1 MRDPWISDA
10 DALRER
16 MSDPGQAGLDA
27 PAPDLAPYALAFLA
41 HLRLLIGVPFGY
53 LVPDPLMLPN
63 ESIRFFHLDR
73 SWTDRLVDGAL
84 AVGKV
89 GTREQAHHQAAAP
102 GIQAQLDQLEPN
114 VRPVQRGLASIED
127 PAATAAQDA
136 GQPITGMLLRSALVS
151 GWPQMD
157 VAAYAQGVKLTLL
170 RLERLAPAVLI
181 ALWSGVPDRVQLE
194 EPHHG
199 VQFGGTTTQGSL
211 GILRRRPDG
220 NRSPDSDTLGAAE
233 SGVQGQP
240 SFPFAF
246 RDDTLRVVEIAAL
259 RKLLSYE
266 ADQRDPVRITGV
278 PPQMIGMPI
287 QNGSA
292 AFAVELLQPPWR
304 QVYAD
309 IAQPA
314 GSGPHTVAV
323 SVGAPGE
330 ASGPGTTAA
339 AQGAEP

>member
-114 VRPVQRGLASIED
+114 VRPVQRGLASIGD
-127 PAATAAQDA
+127 PAKTAAQDA

-199 VQFGGTTTQGSL
+199 VQFGGSTTQGPL

-220 NRSPDSDTLGAAE
+220 NRSPDSDTLGTAE
-233 SGVQGQP
+233 SGVPGQP

-323 SVGAPGE
+323 SVWAPGE